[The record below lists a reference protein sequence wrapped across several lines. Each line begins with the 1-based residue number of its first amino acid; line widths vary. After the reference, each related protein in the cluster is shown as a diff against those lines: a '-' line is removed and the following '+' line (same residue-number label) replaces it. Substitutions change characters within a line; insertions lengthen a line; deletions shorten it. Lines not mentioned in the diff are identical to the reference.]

1 MRTLP
6 FYVFSLNKEKPRYE
20 LRRHTIV
27 YHLTK
32 GKRQQGMGSKKF
44 KGEKNMVFWM
54 VKKII
59 MGNKLRS
66 AVPLMGI
73 IIGVASIMGIFAISS
88 GGEAAVKKDLA
99 SIAEN
104 RVLIGSSGGYDLEDI
119 KLLEN
124 LPIVDYVFSPEMN
137 MTVSYDK
144 LNKMKIEGYTKSAM
158 KGKEL
163 EIEGSDNIRGREVLI
178 GDKTAKKIFKTS
190 YAVGKTFQ
198 INLSTG
204 KLVELRVI
212 GVYREDLGNTLG
224 IGSIYMD
231 IDEYSNLE
239 NSRVVNTVVVTYK
252 DKEDIE
258 ETTNYVTQI
267 LSRKNYKNR
276 YTILEG
282 NARYLKIEKIKDMIN
297 IFLGAVGIVALVM
310 GGLGVSNLLLN
321 SVREMTPSI
330 GILRTMGMSETNILK
345 IFLLESTV
353 LSTIGGVIGIIF
365 GCGGA
370 YVVGKIIGIPSI
382 YYVDQILTV
391 FFTSVGMG
399 IVFGSLPA
407 YRAAKLQ
414 PVEAM
419 KI

>member
-1 MRTLP
+1 
-6 FYVFSLNKEKPRYE
+6 
-20 LRRHTIV
+20 
-27 YHLTK
+27 
-32 GKRQQGMGSKKF
+32 
-44 KGEKNMVFWM
+44 MVFWM
-54 VKKII
+54 VYRIL

-66 AVPLMGI
+66 AVPLVGI

-104 RVLIGSSGGYDLEDI
+104 RVLIGSSRGYDLEDL

-137 MTVSYDK
+137 MTINYDEINKIK
-144 LNKMKIEGYTKSAM
+144 LEGYTKSAIQ
-158 KGKEL
+158 GKEL
-163 EIEGSDNIRGREVLI
+163 EVEGSSNIRGREVLI
-178 GDKTAKKIFKTS
+178 GDKTAEKIFKTID
-190 YAVGKTFQ
+190 AAGKIFEIITD
-198 INLSTG
+198 TG
-204 KLVELRVI
+204 KRIELRVI

-231 IDEYSNLE
+231 IDEYNNLGS
-239 NSRVVNTVVVTYK
+239 SRVVNTMVVTYK
-252 DKEDIE
+252 DREDIE
-258 ETTNYVTQI
+258 ETTNYVIQI
-267 LSRKNYKNR
+267 LSRKNYRNT

-282 NARYLKIEKIKDMIN
+282 NSRYQKIEKIKGMIN
-297 IFLGAVGIVALVM
+297 IFLGAVGITALVM
-310 GGLGVSNLLLN
+310 GGLGISNLLLN

-330 GILRTMGMSETNILK
+330 GILRTMGMSEKNILK
-345 IFLLESTV
+345 IFLLESTI
-353 LSTIGGVIGIIF
+353 LSTVGGALGIIL

-370 YVVGKIIGIPSI
+370 YIVGGIIGIPSI
-382 YYVDQILTV
+382 YYAGQIITV
-391 FFTSVGMG
+391 FLTSVGMG

-414 PVEAM
+414 PIEAM

>member
-1 MRTLP
+1 
-6 FYVFSLNKEKPRYE
+6 
-20 LRRHTIV
+20 
-27 YHLTK
+27 
-32 GKRQQGMGSKKF
+32 
-44 KGEKNMVFWM
+44 MVFWM

-104 RVLIGSSGGYDLEDI
+104 RVLIGSSQGYDLEDI
-119 KLLEN
+119 NLLEN
-124 LPIVDYVFSPEMN
+124 MPIVDYVFSPEMN
-137 MTVSYDK
+137 MTVNYDE
-144 LNKMKIEGYTKSAM
+144 LNKIKIEGYTKSAI

-163 EIEGSDNIRGREVLI
+163 EIEGSNNIRGREVLI
-178 GDKTAKKIFKTS
+178 GDKVAEKIFKTS
-190 YAVGKTFQ
+190 HAVGKTFQ

-204 KLVELRVI
+204 KPVELRVI
-212 GVYREDLGNTLG
+212 GVYREDLGDTLG

-231 IDEYSNLE
+231 IDEYNNLG
-239 NSRVVNTVVVTYK
+239 STRVVNTVVVTYK

-258 ETTNYVTQI
+258 ETTNYVIQI
-267 LSRKNYKNR
+267 LSRKNYRNR

-310 GGLGVSNLLLN
+310 GGLGISNLLLN

-330 GILRTMGMSETNILK
+330 GILRTMGMSEKNILK

-353 LSTIGGVIGIIF
+353 LSTVGGVIGILF

-382 YYVDQILTV
+382 YYADQIVTV
-391 FFTSVGMG
+391 FITSVGMG

>member
-1 MRTLP
+1 
-6 FYVFSLNKEKPRYE
+6 
-20 LRRHTIV
+20 
-27 YHLTK
+27 
-32 GKRQQGMGSKKF
+32 
-44 KGEKNMVFWM
+44 MVFWM

-104 RVLIGSSGGYDLEDI
+104 RVLIGSSRGYDLEDL

-124 LPIVDYVFSPEMN
+124 LPIVNYVFSPEMN
-137 MTVSYDK
+137 LTVNYDE
-144 LNKMKIEGYTKSAM
+144 LNKIKIEGYTKSAIQ
-158 KGKEL
+158 GKEL
-163 EIEGSDNIRGREVLI
+163 EVEGSSNIRGREVLI
-178 GDKTAKKIFKTS
+178 GDKTAQKIFNTS
-190 YAVGKTFQ
+190 HAVGKIFQ

-204 KLVELRVI
+204 KPVELRI
-212 GVYREDLGNTLG
+212 AGVYREDLTLG

-231 IDEYSNLE
+231 IDEYNDLGTT
-239 NSRVVNTVVVTYK
+239 RLVNTVVVTYM
-252 DKEDIE
+252 DREDIE
-258 ETTNYVTQI
+258 ETTDYVIQI
-267 LSRKNYKNR
+267 LSRKNYRNR

-282 NARYLKIEKIKDMIN
+282 NARYQKIEKIKNMIN

-310 GGLGVSNLLLN
+310 GGLGIINLLLN
-321 SVREMTPSI
+321 SIREMTPSI
-330 GILRTMGMSETNILK
+330 GILRTMGMSEKNILK
-345 IFLLESTV
+345 MFLLESTV
-353 LSTIGGVIGIIF
+353 LSTVGGVIGIIF

-382 YYVDQILTV
+382 YYVDQIVTV
-391 FFTSVGMG
+391 FITSVGLG

-407 YRAAKLQ
+407 YRAAKLE
-414 PVEAM
+414 PVEAI

>member
-1 MRTLP
+1 M
-6 FYVFSLNKEKPRYE
+6 
-20 LRRHTIV
+20 I
-27 YHLTK
+27 
-32 GKRQQGMGSKKF
+32 
-44 KGEKNMVFWM
+44 FWM

-104 RVLIGSSGGYDLEDI
+104 RVLIGSSQGYDLEDL

-124 LPIVDYVFSPEMN
+124 MPIVNYVFSPEMN
-137 MTVSYDK
+137 MTVSYDEF
-144 LNKMKIEGYTKSAM
+144 NKIKVEGYTKSAIQ
-158 KGKEL
+158 GKEL
-163 EIEGSDNIRGREVLI
+163 EIEGSSNIRGREVLI
-178 GDKTAKKIFKTS
+178 GDKTAQKMFNTS
-190 YAVGKTFQ
+190 HAVGKIFQ
-198 INLSTG
+198 INLNSG
-204 KLVELRVI
+204 KPVELRVI
-212 GVYREDLGNTLG
+212 GVYREDIGNTLG

-231 IDEYSNLE
+231 IDEYNNLGS
-239 NSRVVNTVVVTYK
+239 SRSINTVVVTYK

-258 ETTNYVTQI
+258 ETTNYVIQI
-267 LSRKNYKNR
+267 LSRKNYRNR

-282 NARYLKIEKIKDMIN
+282 NARYQKIEKIKDMIN

-310 GGLGVSNLLLN
+310 GGLGISNLLLN

-330 GILRTMGMSETNILK
+330 GILRTMGMSEKNILK

-353 LSTIGGVIGIIF
+353 LSTIGGAIGIIF

-370 YVVGKIIGIPSI
+370 YIVGKVIGIPSV
-382 YYVDQILTV
+382 YYVDQIVIV
-391 FFTSVGMG
+391 FVTSVGMG

-407 YRAAKLQ
+407 YKAAKLQ

>member
-1 MRTLP
+1 
-6 FYVFSLNKEKPRYE
+6 
-20 LRRHTIV
+20 
-27 YHLTK
+27 
-32 GKRQQGMGSKKF
+32 KK
-44 KGEKNMVFWM
+44 MVFWM

-88 GGEAAVKKDLA
+88 GGEAAVKKNLA

-104 RVLIGSSGGYDLEDI
+104 RVLIGSNSGYDLEDI
-119 KLLEN
+119 KLIEN
-124 LPIVDYVFSPEMN
+124 MPIVDYVFSPEMN
-137 MTVSYDK
+137 TTVSCDEV
-144 LNKMKIEGYTKSAM
+144 NKIKIEGYTKSAM

-163 EIEGSDNIRGREVLI
+163 EIEGSDNIRDRQVLI

-190 YAVGKTFQ
+190 HVVGETFQ

-204 KLVELRVI
+204 KPVELRVI

-231 IDEYSNLE
+231 IDEYINLE
-239 NSRVVNTVVVTYK
+239 NGRAINTVVVTYK

-258 ETTNYVTQI
+258 DTTNYVIQI
-267 LSRKNYKNR
+267 LSRKNYKNK

-282 NARYLKIEKIKDMIN
+282 NARYQKIEKIKDMIN

-345 IFLLESTV
+345 IFLLESAV
-353 LSTIGGVIGIIF
+353 LSTVGGGIGIIF

-370 YVVGKIIGIPSI
+370 YIVGKIIGIPSI
-382 YYVDQILTV
+382 YYVDQILMV
-391 FFTSVGMG
+391 FFTSVVMG

-407 YRAAKLQ
+407 YKAAKLE

>member
-1 MRTLP
+1 
-6 FYVFSLNKEKPRYE
+6 
-20 LRRHTIV
+20 
-27 YHLTK
+27 
-32 GKRQQGMGSKKF
+32 
-44 KGEKNMVFWM
+44 MVFWM

-104 RVLIGSSGGYDLEDI
+104 RVLIGSSQGYDLEDI
-119 KLLEN
+119 NLLEN
-124 LPIVDYVFSPEMN
+124 MPIVDYVFSPEMN
-137 MTVSYDK
+137 MTVNYDE
-144 LNKMKIEGYTKSAM
+144 LNKMKIEGYTKSAI

-163 EIEGSDNIRGREVLI
+163 EIEGSNNIRGREVLI
-178 GDKTAKKIFKTS
+178 GDKVAEKIFKTS
-190 YAVGKTFQ
+190 HAVGK
-198 INLSTG
+198 
-204 KLVELRVI
+204 
-212 GVYREDLGNTLG
+212 
-224 IGSIYMD
+224 D
-231 IDEYSNLE
+231 IDEYNNLG
-239 NSRVVNTVVVTYK
+239 STRVVNTVVVTYK

-258 ETTNYVTQI
+258 ETTNYVIQI
-267 LSRKNYKNR
+267 LSRKNYRNR

-310 GGLGVSNLLLN
+310 GGLGISNLLLN

-330 GILRTMGMSETNILK
+330 GILRTMGMSEKNILK

-353 LSTIGGVIGIIF
+353 LSTVGGVIGILF

-382 YYVDQILTV
+382 YNADQIVTV
-391 FFTSVGMG
+391 FITSVGMG